1 MPAKHADASQ
11 GTLMPASWTR
21 ETEAQADLIVTWEVW
36 LDRLL
41 YVHS

>member
-1 MPAKHADASQ
+1 MPAKGADASQ

-21 ETEAQADLIVTWEVW
+21 ETKARAYLMVMWDVW